1 MQRSTIIV
9 ILCALVSLGG
19 AGYHFYSQHQA
30 KLERE
35 RIVRETALKVAAEK
49 EKKATEELRKLQEK
63 EKEQARRVAE
73 LDVQQRQSGDTAIVV
88 GPSKPVPVP
97 VAPAKAVVRPPAL
110 INQGPLP
117 GQPVPPIIPAAEKY
131 IAEARLTSTSLDSA
145 PYAVINRATY
155 RVGDRIVIGPG
166 TELTIVSIDDGFVV
180 FSGGAYKF
188 RMRLTALNQ

>member
-9 ILCALVSLGG
+9 ILCALVSMGG

-30 KLERE
+30 KLEHE

-63 EKEQARRVAE
+63 EKEQASRVAE
-73 LDVQQRQSGDTAIVV
+73 LEVQQRQPGDNAIVV
-88 GPSKPVPVP
+88 GPLKPGAVPN
-97 VAPAKAVVRPPAL
+97 APPKVIVRPPAL
-110 INQGPLP
+110 VSQGPLP
-117 GQPVPPIIPAAEKY
+117 GQPVPPIISAAEKFV
-131 IAEARLTSTSLDSA
+131 AEARLTSTSLDSA

-166 TELTIVSIDDGFVV
+166 TELTIVSIDDGYVI